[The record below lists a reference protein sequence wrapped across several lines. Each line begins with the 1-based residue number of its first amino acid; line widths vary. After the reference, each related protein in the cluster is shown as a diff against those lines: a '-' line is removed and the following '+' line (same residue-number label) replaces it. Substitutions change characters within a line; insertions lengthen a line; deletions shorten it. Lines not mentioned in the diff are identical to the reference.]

1 MDIDGAPDPADDA
14 RRDAGFLTVAEVLGL
29 LPEVRVLDPGSVLIG
44 ADVALAAGTVLYPG
58 TVLETRAGGSIT
70 VGSGVRLGPGCVTV
84 VATTARVT
92 IGSGAELGP
101 GPVTITA
108 TGSDVRVGDSA
119 RLSGGCLV
127 EGPAVLGAGAQV
139 LGAVAVRDAVLA
151 AGGDHRE
158 ADPDRRAGV
167 VKGIGRVH
175 GARVGVGEVVV
186 GRGGVPSAPLV
197 VERQRAHHPEAPSR

>member
-14 RRDAGFLTVAEVLGL
+14 RRAAGFLTVAEVLGL
-29 LPEVRVLDPGSVLIG
+29 LPEVRVLDPSSVLIG
-44 ADVALAAGTVLYPG
+44 TDVTLAAGAVLYPG

-92 IGSGAELGP
+92 IGCGAELGP

-108 TGSDVRVGDSA
+108 TGSDVRVGDGA

-186 GRGGVPSAPLV
+186 GGGVPSAPLV